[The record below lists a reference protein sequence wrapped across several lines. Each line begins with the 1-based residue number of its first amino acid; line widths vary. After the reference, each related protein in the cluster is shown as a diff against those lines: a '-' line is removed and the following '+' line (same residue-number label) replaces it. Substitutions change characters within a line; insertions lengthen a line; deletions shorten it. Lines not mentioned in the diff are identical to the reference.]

1 MFTAVGTLSTFTRF
15 NFFVWFTLAFQ
26 AGLIN
31 AGGVLAG
38 QRFVSHITGS
48 ITQFSVEL
56 ALIHFNTAWVAAMV
70 PISFF
75 IGILYSGYM
84 IDQKIQKNQKPLYHF
99 VFFSI
104 ALFLS
109 VVALLGEAN
118 FMGTFGHLGSKK
130 EEFILVS
137 LLSFICGM
145 QNATVTTASG
155 AVVRTTHL
163 TGLFT
168 DLGIGIIRLLTLNF
182 TNHESKKKHEIL
194 AFKFRVGLIGFFS
207 LGVYLGAYAFERLA
221 YLGFFIP
228 SLISLLL
235 YFIAKFKFKL
245 YRSVLTK

>member
-31 AGGVLAG
+31 AGGFLAG
-38 QRFVSHITGS
+38 ERYVSHITGS
-48 ITQFSVEL
+48 ITQFNVEL
-56 ALIHFNTAWVAAMV
+56 ALIHFNTAWVAIMV

-104 ALFLS
+104 ALFLLIVS
-109 VVALLGEAN
+109 VLGYLD
-118 FMGTFGHLGSKK
+118 MIGPFGQLGDSRA
-130 EEFILVS
+130 EFILVS

-168 DLGIGIIRLLTLNF
+168 DLGIGMIRLLCLDYSEHTHKKQ
-182 TNHESKKKHEIL
+182 HEVL
-194 AFKFRVGLIGFFS
+194 ALKFRIGLIGFFG
-207 LGVYLGAYAFERLA
+207 LGAYLGAYLFQKLH
-221 YLGFFIP
+221 YLGFLIP
-228 SLISLLL
+228 CTLSILL
-235 YFIAKFKFKL
+235 YFTAKIKFKFL
-245 YRSVLTK
+245 RIG